1 MRQLAHAHSRVDQ
14 YSVAREGYAI
24 LAVDI
29 LDSRE
34 RYMRCLITGGAGF
47 IGTALANRLVFEG
60 HHVRVLDDLSAGDP
74 SGLNPE
80 IAFTRGDVRDRP
92 KLWTLLQKVDCVF
105 HLAARVSVAESVLYP
120 REYNDVNVGG
130 TVALTEA
137 IRDAG
142 VERIV
147 LASSATVYGPQP
159 QQPVAETAWPH
170 PQAPYA
176 VSKLAAEHYI
186 FALGELYNITTVALR
201 IFNAYGPGQRV
212 PPVHAPVIPHF
223 VRNLQSGAS
232 IVIHGDGQ
240 QTRDFV
246 YIDDVVDM
254 LIAASDATNIDRTV
268 INVGSGEE
276 TSLDD
281 LVQVLA
287 DLTGLRPEVIRSPQQ
302 SGGLPRLGAN
312 LDTARRLL
320 GYRPKVRLRAGLERM
335 IAEEDRRQLNW
346 NRGFN
351 R

>member
-1 MRQLAHAHSRVDQ
+1 
-14 YSVAREGYAI
+14 
-24 LAVDI
+24 
-29 LDSRE
+29 
-34 RYMRCLITGGAGF
+34 MRCLVTGGAGF
-47 IGTALANRLVFEG
+47 IGTALANRLVLEG
-60 HHVRVLDDLSAGDP
+60 HDVRVIDDLSAGDP
-74 SGLNPE
+74 SGLHPQVV
-80 IAFTRGDVRDRP
+80 FTRGDVRDRP

-105 HLAARVSVAESVLYP
+105 HLAARVSVPESELYP

-142 VERIV
+142 VQRIV

-159 QQPVAETAWPH
+159 RQPVPESAWPH

-186 FALGELYNITTVALR
+186 FALGELYKITTVALR

-212 PPVHAPVIPHF
+212 PPVHAPVVPHF
-223 VRNLQSGAS
+223 VRCLQSGAS
-232 IVIHGDGQ
+232 LVIHGDGE

-254 LIAASDATNIDRTV
+254 LIAASDAINIDRMV

-276 TSLDD
+276 TSLDG
-281 LVQVLA
+281 LVGTLS
-287 DLTGLRPEVIRSPQQ
+287 DLTGLRPEVIHNPKLG
-302 SGGLPRLGAN
+302 GGLPRLVAD
-312 LDTARRLL
+312 LEIARRLL
-320 GYRPKVRLRAGLERM
+320 GYKPKVRLRDGLERM
-335 IAEEDRRQLNW
+335 LEASQRPPNR
-346 NRGFN
+346 NRGFS